1 MSSNFSRLK
10 SDFYLFLKRT
20 MTENETPII
29 PTHEFTEETDM
40 QAFRANPSQ
49 ACEGMQK
56 KYLGMTHDEFLPH
69 WEELKDHEGEVP
81 DGYELVEELHKNPF
95 THEEKTIKILREKE
109 KQDPEKIIDEK
120 IQELKLKVVLWTI
133 TKEEKQTL
141 ELLTK

>member
-1 MSSNFSRLK
+1 
-10 SDFYLFLKRT
+10 

-29 PTHEFTEETDM
+29 PTHEFAEESDM
-40 QAFRANPSQ
+40 QKFRERPAD

-56 KYLGMTHDEFLPH
+56 KYLGQTYQEFLIS
-69 WEELKDHEGEVP
+69 WNALKDHKWPIPEGF
-81 DGYELVEELHKNPF
+81 ELVEEVQNNAF
-95 THEEKTIKILREKE
+95 THEEKTITILREKE
-109 KQDPEKIIDEK
+109 KQDPEKIIEEK

>member
-1 MSSNFSRLK
+1 MSSNFGGLK

-29 PTHEFTEETDM
+29 PTHEFAEESDM
-40 QAFRANPSQ
+40 QKFRERPAD

-69 WEELKDHEGEVP
+69 WEALKDHKGEVP
-81 DGYELVEELHKNPF
+81 EGYELVEELHKNPF

-109 KQDPEKIIDEK
+109 KQDPEKIIEEK
-120 IQELKLKVVLWTI
+120 IQELKLKVVL
-133 TKEEKQTL
+133 
-141 ELLTK
+141 

>member
-1 MSSNFSRLK
+1 MN
-10 SDFYLFLKRT
+10 
-20 MTENETPII
+20 MTELETTNTPIY
-29 PTHEFTEETDM
+29 EFAEESDM
-40 QAFRANPSQ
+40 QKFRERPAD

-69 WEELKDHEGEVP
+69 WEALKDHEGEVP
-81 DGYELVEELHKNPF
+81 EGYELVEELHKNPF
-95 THEEKTIKILREKE
+95 THEEKTITILREKE

>member
-1 MSSNFSRLK
+1 
-10 SDFYLFLKRT
+10 

-29 PTHEFTEETDM
+29 PTHEFAEEADM

-56 KYLGMTHDEFLPH
+56 KYLGMTHDEYLPH
-69 WEELKDHEGEVP
+69 WEDLKDHEGEVP

-133 TKEEKQTL
+133 TKE
-141 ELLTK
+141 

>member
-1 MSSNFSRLK
+1 
-10 SDFYLFLKRT
+10 

-29 PTHEFTEETDM
+29 FTHEFAEEADM
-40 QAFRANPSQ
+40 QAFRARPAD

-56 KYLGMTHDEFLPH
+56 KYLGQTYQEFLIS
-69 WEELKDHEGEVP
+69 WNALKDHKWPIPEGF
-81 DGYELVEELHKNPF
+81 ELVEEVQNNPF
-95 THEEKTIKILREKE
+95 THEEKIIKILREKE
-109 KQDPEKIIDEK
+109 KQDPEKIIEEK